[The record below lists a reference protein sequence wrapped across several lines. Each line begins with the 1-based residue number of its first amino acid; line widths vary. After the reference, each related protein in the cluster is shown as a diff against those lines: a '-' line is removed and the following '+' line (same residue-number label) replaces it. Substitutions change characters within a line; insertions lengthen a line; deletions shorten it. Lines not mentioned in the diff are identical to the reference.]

1 MEQPMSTN
9 QSFGV
14 RAPITPEQQAEFNAP
29 VAEAFGLDS
38 LEPRERA
45 EAEALSQRIAAVLIK
60 SLLHRLDPAANP
72 ISDPTSLE
80 GRLAAATL
88 AVPPAAIAR
97 MAPGLRALARS
108 PQKLR
113 QAMGGADLK
122 LQDLQPV
129 GLDQRLGLK
138 LKPATLPRLTIKP
151 RQAAPGTLRGT
162 PRSANTFTRCHLLL
176 RAIHC
181 VRETQPAGTDEIIFG
196 GLRIG
201 SSGNV
206 AVIRSFDAGDFRTG
220 TYASYGE
227 LFLGQYSLQTTAGFP
242 KHLYAIF
249 KLVESDSNDAEV
261 ARQLTDTLSFLAST
275 IIGAILGPATGV
287 AVGAVLG
294 SIGNLIANIID
305 EDELR
310 PYGIRLTLN
319 NQNQF
324 GSDGVGPR
332 VHTGDITGHGG
343 RYRIGYRWVLGA

>member
-1 MEQPMSTN
+1 MSTDK
-9 QSFGV
+9 SFGV

-29 VAEAFGLDS
+29 VAEAFGLES

-80 GRLAAATL
+80 GRLAAAAL

-113 QAMGGADLK
+113 QALGGADLK
-122 LQDLQPV
+122 LQDLKPA

-138 LKPATLPRLTIKP
+138 LKPTTLPRLTIKP

-162 PRSANTFTRCHLLL
+162 PRNANTFTRCHLVL

-181 VRETQPAGTDEIIFG
+181 VRETQPPGTDEMIFG

-206 AVIRSFDAGDFRTG
+206 SVIKSFDAGDFRTG

-227 LFLGQYSLQTTAGFP
+227 LFLGQYSLRTTPGYP

-261 ARQLTDTLSFLAST
+261 ARQLTDALTALAGAIMSA
-275 IIGAILGPATGV
+275 IVGPAVGAAIAGVIGAI
-287 AVGAVLG
+287 
-294 SIGNLIANIID
+294 GNVIANILD
-305 EDELR
+305 EDEMR

-319 NQNQF
+319 NQSQF
-324 GSDGVGPR
+324 GSDGVGPK

>member
-1 MEQPMSTN
+1 MSTD

-29 VAEAFGLDS
+29 AVEAFSLDS

-45 EAEALSQRIAAVLIK
+45 EAEALSQRVAAVLIK

-72 ISDPTSLE
+72 ITDPTSLE
-80 GRLAAATL
+80 GRLAAASYT
-88 AVPPAAIAR
+88 VPTAALAR

-113 QAMGGADLK
+113 QALGGADLK
-122 LQDLQPV
+122 LADLKPA

-138 LKPATLPRLTIKP
+138 LKPTALPRLAVKP
-151 RQAAPGTLRGT
+151 PQAPPGGPRGT
-162 PRSANTFTRCHLLL
+162 QRMAGQFTRCNLIL

-181 VRETQPAGTDEIIFG
+181 VRETNPAAAGTDEIIFG

-206 AVIRSFDAGDFRTG
+206 AVINAFDAGDFNTG
-220 TYASYGE
+220 TYASFGE
-227 LFLGQYSLQTTAGFP
+227 LYLGQYSLRTTSGYP

-261 ARQLTDTLSFLAST
+261 ARQLTDTLSFLARI
-275 IIGAILGPATGV
+275 IIGALLGPATGV
-287 AVGAVLG
+287 AVGAVLA
-294 SIGNLIANIID
+294 SIGNFIANIID

-310 PYGIRLTLN
+310 PYGIRLNLSS
-319 NQNQF
+319 QNQF
-324 GSDGVGPR
+324 GSNGIGPR